1 VCPTISKVV
10 YILLLRGV
18 SGCGSAIYP
27 IGYKNKN
34 QSKIYIN
41 CGTLSRFHHFA

>member
-1 VCPTISKVV
+1 MSKAV
-10 YILLLRGV
+10 YILSLRV

-34 QSKIYIN
+34 QCEIYIN
-41 CGTLSRFHHFA
+41 CGTLLRIHHFA